1 MTICNIT
8 ICNMHSGFEVTPAI
22 CKAFTTTQCAMP
34 TIASTWWTDS
44 TLHWLNIWGGLVC
57 QPANAETSYIWS
69 GLGDTIFPPF
79 STILLVVDARIPF
92 PSLYDFLVKYLRPI
106 FETSQKL
113 RIPQG
118 WACSGGIGP
127 NLFEEEIGKC
137 ENHKFQT
144 NFPSVEICD
153 VQYVLINA

>member
-1 MTICNIT
+1 M
-8 ICNMHSGFEVTPAI
+8 G
-22 CKAFTTTQCAMP
+22 
-34 TIASTWWTDS
+34 
-44 TLHWLNIWGGLVC
+44 WLSL
-57 QPANAETSYIWS
+57 PANAGTSYIWS

-106 FETSQKL
+106 LETSQKL

-118 WACSGGIGP
+118 WASSGGIGP

-153 VQYVLINA
+153 VQYMLIDAWGGRLNLFPLSITHTCKQIESHRYHIFFCQWSNKWIKLSWNR

>member
-1 MTICNIT
+1 
-8 ICNMHSGFEVTPAI
+8 MHSGFEVTPAI
-22 CKAFTTTQCAMP
+22 CKAFTTVLCAMP
-34 TIASTWWTDS
+34 TIPATRWTDN
-44 TLHWLNIWGGLVC
+44 TLAQYMGWLSL
-57 QPANAETSYIWS
+57 PANAETSYIWS

-92 PSLYDFLVKYLRPI
+92 PSHYDFLVKYLQPI

-118 WACSGGIGP
+118 WASSGGIGP

-153 VQYVLINA
+153 VQYVLINARD

>member
-1 MTICNIT
+1 M
-8 ICNMHSGFEVTPAI
+8 G
-22 CKAFTTTQCAMP
+22 
-34 TIASTWWTDS
+34 
-44 TLHWLNIWGGLVC
+44 WLSL
-57 QPANAETSYIWS
+57 PANAETSYIWS

-92 PSLYDFLVKYLRPI
+92 PSLYDLVKYLRTI

-118 WACSGGIGP
+118 WASSGGIGP

-137 ENHKFQT
+137 ENHKFET
-144 NFPSVEICD
+144 NFPGVEICD

>member
-1 MTICNIT
+1 M
-8 ICNMHSGFEVTPAI
+8 
-22 CKAFTTTQCAMP
+22 
-34 TIASTWWTDS
+34 
-44 TLHWLNIWGGLVC
+44 L
-57 QPANAETSYIWS
+57 ANSETSYILS
-69 GLGDTIFPPF
+69 GLDDTNFLSLSI
-79 STILLVVDARIPF
+79 ILLIIVAKISF
-92 PSLYDFLVKYLRPI
+92 PSLYDLVKYLWLI

-137 ENHKFQT
+137 GNHKFQT

-153 VQYVLINA
+153 VQYTLINAWGGRLNLFPLSITHTCKQIDSHRYHIFFC